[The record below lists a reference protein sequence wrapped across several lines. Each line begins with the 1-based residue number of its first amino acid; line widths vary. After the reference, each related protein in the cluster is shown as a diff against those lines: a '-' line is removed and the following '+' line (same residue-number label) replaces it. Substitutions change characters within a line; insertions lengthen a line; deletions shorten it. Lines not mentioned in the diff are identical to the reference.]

1 VKRHIHIVINLASSD
16 TTCTLSTKIKLYC
29 VKYDGKKEK
38 KMLYVRVKGSLNNMF
53 IVKCDQIS
61 KKTESENL
69 WTKENQ
75 NSKAWIYSNAAEIS

>member
-1 VKRHIHIVINLASSD
+1 M
-16 TTCTLSTKIKLYC
+16 KLYC

-61 KKTESENL
+61 TKKKKTRKQKSENL
-69 WTKENQ
+69 
-75 NSKAWIYSNAAEIS
+75 